1 MADLDPLIRYRKFE
15 LDEKQRKLARL
26 YQEQEQL
33 EIRKKNM
40 LDQMRHEQ
48 NIAEELNTVEA
59 LSAYT
64 QYSYAMKFKIEE
76 VNEKIRD
83 ILTRVQIAQN
93 DIQDAFGEL
102 KKVEI
107 THAKRLEELAAENK
121 KKEDDFFS
129 EVAIQ
134 RYQKRLKDEEEDEEN

>member
-33 EIRKKNM
+33 EMRKKNM

-48 NIAEELNTVEA
+48 NIAEELNTVDA

-76 VNEKIRD
+76 VNEQIRD

-107 THAKRLEELAAENK
+107 TQAKRLEELAAENK

-134 RYQKRLKDEEEDEEN
+134 RYQKRMRDEEEDEDN

>member
-33 EIRKKNM
+33 EMRKKNM

-48 NIAEELNTVEA
+48 QLAEELNSVDA

-64 QYSYAMKFKIEE
+64 QYSYAMKFKIEA
-76 VNEKIRD
+76 VNEQIRD
-83 ILTRVQIAQN
+83 VLTRVQIAQN

-107 THAKRLEELAAENK
+107 TNRKRLEELAAENQ
-121 KKEDDFFS
+121 KKEDNFFS

-134 RYQKRLKDEEEDEEN
+134 RYQKRLNDEDDENI